1 MLKVGITGNIG
12 SGKTT
17 VSKIFELLGIP
28 VFYADEEAKKVMI
41 NDSILVSEIK
51 SVFGEQSYLEDGGLN
66 RKYLAS
72 IVFNN
77 NDELNKLNGLVHPA
91 VFRAFDVWEKDH
103 PKAPYVIKEA
113 AILFESGS
121 HEFCDKTIMVHAP
134 LETRIERVV
143 KRDGLSASEVQRRDL
158 KQFSEEKKSSLAD
171 YIIKNDGTELV
182 IPQVLKLHEHFLS
195 IGAK

>member
-17 VSKIFELLGIP
+17 VSKIFELLGVP
-28 VFYADEEAKKVMI
+28 VFYADEEGKKVMT

-51 SVFGEQSYLEDGGLN
+51 SVFGEQSYFDDGGLN

-72 IVFNN
+72 VVFNN
-77 NDELNKLNGLVHPA
+77 DEALNKLNGLVHPA
-91 VFRAFDVWEKDH
+91 VFRAFDIWVQDH
-103 PKAPYVIKEA
+103 PKAPYVLKEA

-121 HEFCDKTIMVHAP
+121 YKFCDQSIMVSAP

-143 KRDGLSASEVQRRDL
+143 KRDGLPAAEIQRRES
-158 KQFSEEKKSSLAD
+158 KQFSEAKKISLAN
-171 YIIKNDGTELV
+171 YVIKNDGTELV
-182 IPQVLKLHEHFLS
+182 IPQVLKLHHHFLS
-195 IGAK
+195 PGR